1 MVAPGDFPLP
11 QLESNDMESFP
22 ANQNSVFWNTLGA
35 EIVFAQNKSGQY
47 LSFHWK
53 AAQEYGIDCQEI
65 VGSSLEETICP
76 VNVKAYQKIIQHVLE
91 KGIPQKCS
99 CFFKYGDKLF
109 PWQLVI
115 TPVLVASGDNEFVLV
130 TGHLLPQNS
139 NPELHKSGL
148 LTTPDPY
155 QELLKE
161 IARNIRRTLKLK
173 VIWQKTVSELGAA
186 LNVSRC
192 LILSYQE
199 VSRDKNKSKLKVEAE
214 YLQGQIPS
222 QLSLETQLKA
232 EPYIQKALSSGV
244 PLAIDSL
251 DLTEKL
257 DGCGVG
263 AKSILVAT
271 TSYRNQPNSVIY
283 LQQCDRLRQWNNAE
297 IELVK
302 ELADQ
307 VGTAIAHAT
316 LYGELEEARN
326 QAEEA
331 SRLKSEFLAN
341 TSHELRTPLNG
352 IIGFLKLI
360 IEGMADTPEEQE
372 EFIEEAHKSAL
383 HLLNL
388 INDVLDIAK
397 IEAGKMELELTTVP
411 LNELIHDV
419 DSFTNSQAHHKN
431 LSYTNK
437 IPATRDPDGIIL
449 YGNYQ
454 RLKQVLL
461 NLVGNAIKFTQEGG
475 VTISAEVVK
484 KKMVVNGEE
493 CPGLVMVRVA
503 DTGIG
508 VALDK
513 QERLFQSFSQVDGSR
528 TRTYGGTGLGLAIS
542 QKLIEA
548 MGGVVNFY
556 SMGEGLG
563 STVTFTVPLYKIP
576 ILSE

>member
-1 MVAPGDFPLP
+1 
-11 QLESNDMESFP
+11 MESVP
-22 ANQNSVFWNTLGA
+22 SNQNSVFWNALGA
-35 EIVFAQNKSGQY
+35 ELVFVQNKSGQY
-47 LSFHWK
+47 LSFYWQ
-53 AAQEYGIDCQEI
+53 AAQQYGINSQEI
-65 VGSSLEETICP
+65 IGSSIKDTIYP
-76 VNVKAYQKIIQHVLE
+76 VNEKAYQKIIQHVLE
-91 KGIPQKCS
+91 KGLPQKCS
-99 CFFKYGDKLF
+99 CLFQYGDNLF
-109 PWQLVI
+109 PWELIISPVI
-115 TPVLVASGDNEFVLV
+115 SASGTNELVLV
-130 TGHLLPQNS
+130 TGHVLPEGTY
-139 NPELHKSGL
+139 PELKQSGL
-148 LTTPDPY
+148 LITPDPY

-173 VIWQKTVSELGAA
+173 VIWQKTVSELGEA

-192 LILSYQE
+192 LILSYQK
-199 VSRDKNKSKLKVEAE
+199 VNRDKNKSKLKVEAE
-214 YLQGQIPS
+214 YKQGKVDS
-222 QLSLETQLKA
+222 LLSLETQLNA
-232 EPYIQKALSSGV
+232 EQHIQKALASKA
-244 PLAIDSL
+244 PWAIDNL
-251 DLTEKL
+251 ELTEEI
-257 DGCGVG
+257 DSCAVG
-263 AKSILVAT
+263 AKSVLIAT
-271 TSYRNQPNSVIY
+271 TSYRNQPNGIIY
-283 LQQCDRLRQWNNAE
+283 LQQCDYIREWNNAE
-297 IELVK
+297 IELVQ

-360 IEGMADTPEEQE
+360 IEGMADTPEEQD
-372 EFIEEAHKSAL
+372 EFINEAHKSAL

-397 IEAGKMELELTTVP
+397 IEAGKMDLELTTVP
-411 LNELIHDV
+411 LNELIQDV
-419 DSFTNSQAHHKN
+419 DSFTSSQAHHKN

-484 KKMVVNGEE
+484 KKVEVNGEE
-493 CPGLVMVRVA
+493 LPGLVMVRVA